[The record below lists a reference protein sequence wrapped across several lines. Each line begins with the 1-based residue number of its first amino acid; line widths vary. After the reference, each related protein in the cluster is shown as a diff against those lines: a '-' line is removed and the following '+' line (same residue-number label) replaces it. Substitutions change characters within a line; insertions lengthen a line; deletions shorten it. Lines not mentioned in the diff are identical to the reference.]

1 MQLFINKFGLTFEN
15 TKAKMKLLY
24 FALILILSAG
34 FTSAQNYDSRLLKKF
49 NHEELIFMEQNN
61 PLKLKRYEYALDHG
75 VYFAELP
82 FGKKE
87 DLPSISLNGDPT
99 NFLELGIDII
109 NKNQY
114 FKIEGTDKM
123 LVVKS
128 IWVLD
133 NEMRQ

>member
-61 PLKLKRYEYALDHG
+61 PYI
-75 VYFAELP
+75 
-82 FGKKE
+82 
-87 DLPSISLNGDPT
+87 ISLSSIDGNNLWFVTADGIAEFEFVIVNRWGNTIYTFNDVNGSWDGT
-99 NFLELGIDII
+99 TEAGKLVA
-109 NKNQY
+109 
-114 FKIEGTDKM
+114 EGTYFYRIRATD
-123 LVVKS
+123 
-128 IWVLD
+128 
-133 NEMRQ
+133 EGG